1 MTFRIHA
8 LPAEPFQH
16 LFGASSEALAALGIE
31 RRIADCKPGFP
42 CRISLRDAEP
52 GETVLLLNYKHQAAN
67 SPYRASHAIYVREH
81 AEQAQPEIG
90 EIPDVLGLRLM
101 SVRAFD
107 RAGMMVDAD
116 VVHGAELRPVLER
129 LLAMPEV
136 DYLHLHNAKPGCYAA
151 RAERA

>member
-1 MTFRIHA
+1 MRIAAPGRSDQHRHRTHSRSAAGSFRIHA

-16 LFGASSEALAALGIE
+16 LFGAS
-31 RRIADCKPGFP
+31 
-42 CRISLRDAEP
+42 
-52 GETVLLLNYKHQAAN
+52 
-67 SPYRASHAIYVREH
+67 HAIFVRGH
-81 AEQAQPEIG
+81 AEQVRPAID
-90 EIPDVLGLRLM
+90 EIPDVLRMRLL

-116 VVHGAELRPVLER
+116 VVAGAELRPVLER